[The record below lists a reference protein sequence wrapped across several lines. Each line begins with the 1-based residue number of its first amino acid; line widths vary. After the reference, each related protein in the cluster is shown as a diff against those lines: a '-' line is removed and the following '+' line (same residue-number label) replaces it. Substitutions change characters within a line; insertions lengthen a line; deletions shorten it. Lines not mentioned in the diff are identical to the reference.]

1 MTERVFKNKEMF
13 GFKKKIELPT
23 NAFAAVA
30 SGNLLPL
37 SKVND
42 PVFAEKMMGEG
53 LAIDIND
60 DYIVAPC
67 NGEITMLYPTLHAFG
82 ITNEEGVNVLVHI
95 GIDTVAL
102 KGKGFKAYVS
112 KGDKVRVGDKL
123 IKVDTYEL
131 RNKNVDLTTMMLF
144 PDNNKKI
151 NIIDSGSV
159 KKGSTIVVTYE

>member
-37 SKVND
+37 SEVND
-42 PVFAEKMMGEG
+42 PVFAEKMMGKG